1 MDRPTEA
8 FKQAQHDAN
17 ATYYCDCYHG
27 PKAVQAIIVYAEHL
41 ESEVER
47 LQEEVRFMHA
57 ARQWDGTPGEAAKK
71 LERVKE
77 WTEQDIRRAAWEDD
91 EDVIT
96 INGKPVGPTFGR
108 SEARHRVAALQCAR
122 REVLAILNEEQGG
135 A

>member
-41 ESEVER
+41 ESKVER
-47 LQEEVRFMHA
+47 LRGALTTIAGNCSDDENARAMRDIA
-57 ARQWDGTPGEAAKK
+57 AR
-71 LERVKE
+71 
-77 WTEQDIRRAAWEDD
+77 
-91 EDVIT
+91 
-96 INGKPVGPTFGR
+96 
-108 SEARHRVAALQCAR
+108 
-122 REVLAILNEEQGG
+122 AILDEERDG